1 MMMMMITE
9 AAAGNAKSRAITC
22 RHGKSK
28 MAVAAAA
35 AAASAADST
44 ATNSPPLTF
53 KPIYNNTSIT
63 CEKLMH
69 PSKIYPLPPFN
80 SE

>member
-28 MAVAAAA
+28 MAEA